1 MNDEMEKAER
11 LFQQLSGNETTKN
24 ENLDHLKVCFLGSE
38 EYNDH
43 LLNYLVKLDYRV
55 SNGSDLAGDSE
66 DYFYYVDLNT
76 FRITYHMNKPE
87 GYKLLDIEDYLD
99 EEKSCEDN
107 CAACGEP
114 INSGNQIM
122 YYNDGDMCCESCYD
136 EDLDMEEEDE
146 EDLFEHPTPRVS
158 DLERAENTFRLLSET
173 QSAPKDVIESKL
185 SELNNIT
192 RRRRR

>member
-38 EYNDH
+38 KYNDH

-55 SNGSDLAGDSE
+55 SNGSNLAGDSE
-66 DYFYYVDLNT
+66 DYFYSVDLNT

-99 EEKSCEDN
+99 EEESCEDN

-173 QSAPKDVIESKL
+173 QSAPKDVIESKI

>member
-1 MNDEMEKAER
+1 MNEEMEKAER

-99 EEKSCEDN
+99 GPEQYYCPMCEEEIDSSNET
-107 CAACGEP
+107 
-114 INSGNQIM
+114 M
-122 YYNDGDMCCESCYD
+122 YYSDGDECCQSCYD
-136 EDLDMEEEDE
+136 ESCDDLEDHDDE
-146 EDLFEHPTPRVS
+146 ECDTVYTPQIS
-158 DLERAENTFRLLSET
+158 ELERAENTFRLLSET
-173 QSAPKDVIESKL
+173 QSAPKDVIDSKL
-185 SELNNIT
+185 SELSNIP
-192 RRRRR
+192 RRKRR